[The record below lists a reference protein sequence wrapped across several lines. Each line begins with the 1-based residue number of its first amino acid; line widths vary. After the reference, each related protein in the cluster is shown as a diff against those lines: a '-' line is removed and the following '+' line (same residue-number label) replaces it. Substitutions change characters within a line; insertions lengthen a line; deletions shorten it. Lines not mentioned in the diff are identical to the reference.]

1 MTAHI
6 QQLIRV
12 DQPTGFQV
20 ILDQIAA
27 ILAVESANQQRL
39 AEEAHLNPS
48 FWKLRVFKERS
59 NPWEGARDQDC
70 DSFAVPIINVALDN
84 MSYDGMAASETNLQ
98 RCTGVYNIDCYG
110 FGVSVDTDE
119 GHDPGD
125 EEAAKEAHRAFRLV
139 REMLMSG
146 YYKYL
151 RLRGL
156 VGKRSI
162 QSVTEFQ
169 PVIDSRPIQRVVGIR
184 VGLAVDFI
192 ETSQQFEGE
201 AMDLLSV
208 SVIQAPDGEILFNAD
223 FPSRV

>member
-1 MTAHI
+1 VTARI

-12 DQPTGFQV
+12 DQPSGFQV
-20 ILDQIAA
+20 VLDQIAA
-27 ILAVESANQQRL
+27 ILAVESANQQQL
-39 AEEAHLNPS
+39 AEDADLDPRL
-48 FWKLRVFKERS
+48 WRLRVFKERS
-59 NPWEGARDQDC
+59 NPWEGAEDPDHGG
-70 DSFAVPIINVALDN
+70 FVFPIINVALDN

-98 RCTGVYNIDCYG
+98 RCTGIYNIDCYG
-110 FGVSVDTDE
+110 FGVSVDTDD

-125 EEAAKEAHRAFRLV
+125 EKAAKEAHRAFRLV

-169 PVIDSRPIQRVVGIR
+169 PVIDSRPIQRVMGVRIT
-184 VGLAVDFI
+184 LAVDFI

-201 AMDLLSV
+201 SMDLLSV
-208 SVIQAPDGEILFNAD
+208 SVVEAPNGEILFTAD
-223 FPSRV
+223 FPSGG

>member
-1 MTAHI
+1 EDPDHG
-6 QQLIRV
+6 
-12 DQPTGFQV
+12 GF
-20 ILDQIAA
+20 
-27 ILAVESANQQRL
+27 
-39 AEEAHLNPS
+39 
-48 FWKLRVFKERS
+48 VF
-59 NPWEGARDQDC
+59 
-70 DSFAVPIINVALDN
+70 PIINVALDN

-98 RCTGVYNIDCYG
+98 RCTGIYNIDCYG
-110 FGVSVDTDE
+110 FGVSVDTDD

-125 EEAAKEAHRAFRLV
+125 EKAAKEAHRAFRLV

-169 PVIDSRPIQRVVGIR
+169 PVIDSRPIQRVMGVRIT
-184 VGLAVDFI
+184 LAVDFV

-208 SVIQAPDGEILFNAD
+208 NVIQARSEEHTSELQSRENLVCRLLLEKKKKKKEQRYHSINTMNKNDKRKIKQSHICMTAD
-223 FPSRV
+223 ASD

>member
-1 MTAHI
+1 
-6 QQLIRV
+6 
-12 DQPTGFQV
+12 
-20 ILDQIAA
+20 
-27 ILAVESANQQRL
+27 
-39 AEEAHLNPS
+39 
-48 FWKLRVFKERS
+48 
-59 NPWEGARDQDC
+59 
-70 DSFAVPIINVALDN
+70 
-84 MSYDGMAASETNLQ
+84 
-98 RCTGVYNIDCYG
+98 
-110 FGVSVDTDE
+110 
-119 GHDPGD
+119 
-125 EEAAKEAHRAFRLV
+125 
-139 REMLMSG
+139 MLMSG